1 MKLVYNIVIVLI
13 TLPILVSCYEH
24 SNISDVLDDVETYIN
39 DSPDSALNV
48 LSAIDYSS
56 LRGGADR
63 NHYTLLLAQAKDKCY
78 IDETDD
84 SLMTIAVEY
93 YQKKNNPHKLFK
105 AYYYIGRIQENAGKY
120 GEAMLSYL
128 KAEQIIDEVD
138 DLFQKGLL
146 YAHIGKLYKIN
157 YDFQASLVAL
167 NKALEYYIVGEKIA
181 HQYYTK
187 YDIGHTYRC
196 MKKYDV
202 ASAYMIET
210 MEWAFENSQYS
221 FCSTVFDSLCFMYLL
236 TEDRDALTVLYDSKF
251 AKVKSTSLYQEL
263 ADVYIKT
270 RTDISAFSE
279 VFKNAWDNAVCIE
292 DSTSILHQE
301 YRFYKFIG
309 DYDKSLSSHEQLLN
323 LQDSLVRTAL
333 QKPMTEI
340 QTKYF
345 QAKAENLSLTQKN
358 HLVLF
363 VLVIVLLILFS
374 ALIIFRI
381 KSILKRKSIEIENY
395 IALADDLNSTLN
407 NKTGEMAIMSAQV
420 SDLFSRQYKLLDEL
434 CKVYYETHGSSKDK
448 EAIYKKVKS
457 EIEGLSRDKKC
468 ISDLEVIVNTH
479 KQDIMILIRKEMPIL
494 TEMDFRLLCYLIAG
508 FSAKTISVL
517 TGDSTGNIYV
527 KKSRFKKMLLEQNTK
542 ESTKILSYLA

>member
-1 MKLVYNIVIVLI
+1 MKLVYNIVFVLI
-13 TLPILVSCYEH
+13 TLPILVSCYNH
-24 SNISDVLDDVETYIN
+24 SNVSDVLDDVETYIN
-39 DSPDSALNV
+39 DRPDSALNV
-48 LSAIDYSS
+48 LSAMDYSS

-128 KAEQIIDEVD
+128 NAEQMIDEVD

-146 YAHIGKLYKIN
+146 YARIGKLYKLH
-157 YDFQASLVAL
+157 YDFHASVQAL
-167 NKALEYYIVGEKIA
+167 NKALEYYIMGDKTA

-187 YDIGHTYRC
+187 YDIGNTYIC
-196 MKKYDV
+196 MRKYDV
-202 ASAYMIET
+202 ASAYMFEA
-210 MEWAFENSQYS
+210 MEWAFDNSQHK
-221 FCSTVFDSLCFMYLL
+221 FCSSVFNSLSFMYLL
-236 TEDRDALTVLYDSKF
+236 TEDHDALTDLHNSKY

-263 ADVYIKT
+263 
-270 RTDISAFSE
+270 TDIYMNMRTEANAFFE
-279 VFKNAWDNAVCIE
+279 VFRNAWDNAVSIE
-292 DSTSILHQE
+292 DTTSILHQE

-309 DYDKSLSSHEQLLN
+309 DHDKSLRSHEQLLY
-323 LQDSLVRTAL
+323 LQDSLVRSAL
-333 QKPMTEI
+333 QKPMSEI

-345 QAKAENLSLTQKN
+345 QAKAENLTLTQKN

-363 VLVIVLLILFS
+363 VLFIVLVLSFS

-381 KSILKRKSIEIENY
+381 NSIVKKKNLEIENY
-395 IALADDLNSTLN
+395 LALADELYSTLN
-407 NKTGEMAIMSAQV
+407 NKNAEMTMMSIQV
-420 SDLFSRQYKLLDEL
+420 SDLFAGQYKLLDEL
-434 CKVYYETHGSSKDK
+434 CKVYYETHGSHRDK

-457 EIEGLSRDKKC
+457 EIESLSRDKKN
-468 ISDLEVIVNTH
+468 ISDLEAIVNTH
-479 KQDIMILIRKEMPIL
+479 KQDIMILIRQEMSCL

-527 KKSRFKKMLLEQNTK
+527 KKSRFKKLLIEQNTK
-542 ESTKILSYLA
+542 ESAKILSYLT